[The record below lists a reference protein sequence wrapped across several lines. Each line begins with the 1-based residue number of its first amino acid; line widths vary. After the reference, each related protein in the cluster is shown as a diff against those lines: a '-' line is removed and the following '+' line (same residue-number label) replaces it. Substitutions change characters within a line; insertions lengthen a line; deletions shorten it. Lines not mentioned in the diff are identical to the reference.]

1 MPPIMATTA
10 AGHHRPPSS
19 YRLPDKRRR
28 RRLFNRSRYRP
39 GNTSGDDT
47 GTGGQLRLDTFKLAI
62 QGLIAHNPSGNAAH
76 ALSHVQAHQLR
87 FRVNPEPEPVALRQA
102 AEDDTPGP
110 APLTVNAVLGGTLF
124 QLVPLGGKER
134 AQAARQAGAVRFFK
148 KIGDALWVSRAE
160 TNLAFKAW

>member
-110 APLTVNAVLGGTLF
+110 APLTVNAVLG
-124 QLVPLGGKER
+124 VPSSSLYPSAAKKEPR
-134 AQAARQAGAVRFFK
+134 LLARLAQSVFSKR
-148 KIGDALWVSRAE
+148 
-160 TNLAFKAW
+160 